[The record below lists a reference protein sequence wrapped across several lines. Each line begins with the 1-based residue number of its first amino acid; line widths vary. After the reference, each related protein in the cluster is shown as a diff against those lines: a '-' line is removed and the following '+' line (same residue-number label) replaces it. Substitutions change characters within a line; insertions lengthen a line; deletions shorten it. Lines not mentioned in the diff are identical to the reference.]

1 MTTTPEVQVVS
12 KGVDHVSLHSLQ
24 PEVIIIGAGVIGC
37 ALAYSLSHAGR
48 SVVLLE
54 RDLSEPDRIVGELL
68 QPGGV
73 AALQKL
79 GMGSV
84 LEGID
89 AVPVEGYCIISGEEK
104 VGCPYPLL
112 EEMAGLHTDPSS
124 SSSSS
129 SKEPKLGGENF
140 ALDSKKRWHVDSESG
155 KKEGRSFHHGKL
167 ISSLRQKV
175 ISDAPGVTVLES
187 TVKDLVFCEHTNR
200 VIGVS
205 AAFKPATPTSSSSAS
220 TTQANSDDNRTT
232 ENATSAPSSSPT
244 IVKKIY
250 APITIIADGC
260 FSKFRLT
267 PGTRTPT
274 PKTRSHF
281 VGVILEDTKLPMQ
294 NMGTVCLTPHG
305 PVLLYQIGREKGE
318 VRMLVDVKGKLPSVA
333 DGSLRRVI
341 EERYVP
347 HLPTSLQAG
356 VLSAL
361 ASQRLRSMPNTFLPP
376 SIQGLS
382 TSLSGAI
389 LVGDA
394 YNMRHPLTGG
404 GMTVAWNDAVLL
416 TEYLKPSA
424 TLPAGREGLEDWDK
438 VAEKLREWFWARKN
452 LSGTVNVLSMALY
465 SLFGGADEPE
475 LEVLREGCVKYLGM
489 GGERVAGPVGL
500 LSALTPKPFTLFFHF
515 FSVAFYSIWIL
526 LTHGRPST
534 STSTSTTSIPDSTTI
549 SRSSGKSRDK
559 LSPFMI
565 LLTLPLNLLYSV
577 RVFWTA
583 CVVLLPVI
591 YTEFKI

>member
-37 ALAYSLSHAGR
+37 ALAYSLSHSGR

-129 SKEPKLGGENF
+129 SKEERQGGNSF

-167 ISSLRQKV
+167 ITSLRQKV
-175 ISDAPGVTVLES
+175 INDAPGVTVLES

-205 AAFKPATPTSSSSAS
+205 AAFKPASSPTVDENGATESTAAASASSSSA
-220 TTQANSDDNRTT
+220 
-232 ENATSAPSSSPT
+232 PT

-341 EERYVP
+341 EEQYVP
-347 HLPTSLQAG
+347 HLPASLQAG

-361 ASQRLRSMPNTFLPP
+361 ASQRLRSMPNSFLPP

-416 TEYLKPSA
+416 TEYLRPSA
-424 TLPAGREGLEDWDK
+424 DLPAGREGLEDWDK

-526 LTHGRPST
+526 LTHGRPSSSSASAT
-534 STSTSTTSIPDSTTI
+534 PVPDSTTI
-549 SRSSGKSRDK
+549 SRSSGKSQK
-559 LSPFMI
+559 LSPLMI
-565 LLTLPLNLLYSV
+565 LLTLPINLLYSV
-577 RVFWTA
+577 RVFWAA

>member
-1 MTTTPEVQVVS
+1 MSTTPEVEVAS
-12 KGVDHVSLHSLQ
+12 SGIDHVSIHSLQ
-24 PEVIIIGAGVIGC
+24 PEIIIIGAGVIGC
-37 ALAYSLSHAGR
+37 ALAYSLSQSGR

-73 AALQKL
+73 AALEEL
-79 GMGSV
+79 GMADV
-84 LEGID
+84 LDGID
-89 AVPVEGYCIISGEEK
+89 AVPVEGYCIVSGEEK

-112 EEMAGLHTDPSS
+112 EDMAGIHQDGQEQTGKANGISAHID
-124 SSSSS
+124 
-129 SKEPKLGGENF
+129 
-140 ALDSKKRWHVDSESG
+140 KKGKWHVDSQSG

-167 ISSLRQKV
+167 ISSLRRKV
-175 ISDAPGVTVLES
+175 LNQARNVTVLEA

-205 AAFKPATPTSSSSAS
+205 ASFKPASTTSSGKGNVG
-220 TTQANSDDNRTT
+220 NSDDTR
-232 ENATSAPSSSPT
+232 ESRPQPT
-244 IVKKIY
+244 GIVKKIY

-281 VGVILEDTKLPMQ
+281 VGIILEDCKLPIQ
-294 NMGTVCLTPHG
+294 NMGTVCLTPSG

-318 VRMLVDVKGKLPSVA
+318 VRMLVDVKGKLPSVG
-333 DGSLRRVI
+333 DGSLKRHI
-341 EERYVP
+341 ETNYVP
-347 HLPTSLQAG
+347 HLPAELQSP

-361 ASQRLRSMPNTFLPP
+361 ATQRLRSMPNTFLPP

-382 TSLSGAI
+382 NHLSGAI

-404 GMTVAWNDAVLL
+404 GMTVAFNDAIIL
-416 TEYLKPSA
+416 TRYLKPSEQ
-424 TLPAGREGLEDWDK
+424 LPSGRAGLEDWDK
-438 VAEKLREWFWARKN
+438 VSEYLREWFWERKK
-452 LSGTVNVLSMALY
+452 LSGVVNVLSMALY

-500 LSALTPKPFTLFFHF
+500 LSALTPAPLMLFYHF
-515 FSVAFYSIWIL
+515 FSVAFYSIFL
-526 LTHGRPST
+526 LLIKGPPNSSLRST
-534 STSTSTTSIPDSTTI
+534 
-549 SRSSGKSRDK
+549 KSNVV
-559 LSPFMI
+559 LNPLLV
-565 LLTLPLNLLYSV
+565 LLTLPLNLIYSIK
-577 RVFWTA
+577 VFWTA

-591 YTEFKI
+591 YTEFRV

>member
-24 PEVIIIGAGVIGC
+24 PEIIIIGAGVIGC

-89 AVPVEGYCIISGEEK
+89 AVPVEGYCIISGEER

-112 EEMAGLHTDPSS
+112 EEMAGLHNDK
-124 SSSSS
+124 SSS
-129 SKEPKLGGENF
+129 SKEPKMGGESF
-140 ALDSKKRWHVDSESG
+140 QLDSTKRWHVDSESG

-167 ISSLRQKV
+167 ITSLRQKV
-175 ISDAPGVTVLES
+175 INDAPGVTVLEA

-205 AAFKPATPTSSSSAS
+205 AAFKSAS
-220 TTQANSDDNRTT
+220 TSPSSQGNSDDN
-232 ENATSAPSSSPT
+232 ATASSSSIPPT
-244 IVKKIY
+244 APTVVKKIY

-333 DGSLRRVI
+333 DGSLKRLI
-341 EERYVP
+341 EEKYVP

-416 TEYLKPSA
+416 TEYLRPSA
-424 TLPAGREGLEDWDK
+424 DLPAGREGLEDWDK
-438 VAEKLREWFWARKN
+438 VAEKLREWFWARKH
-452 LSGTVNVLSMALY
+452 LSGVVNVLSMALY

-526 LTHGRPST
+526 LTQGRPST
-534 STSTSTTSIPDSTTI
+534 TASGPATSVPDSTTI
-549 SRSSGKSRDK
+549 SRTTSSSRSGK
-559 LSPFMI
+559 LSPLMV
-565 LLTLPLNLLYSV
+565 LLMLPLNLLYSV

>member
-1 MTTTPEVQVVS
+1 MSTTPEVEVAS
-12 KGVDHVSLHSLQ
+12 SGIDHVSIHSLQ
-24 PEVIIIGAGVIGC
+24 PEIIIIGAGVIGC
-37 ALAYSLSHAGR
+37 ALAYSLSQSGR

-73 AALQKL
+73 AALEEL
-79 GMGSV
+79 GMADV
-84 LEGID
+84 LDGID
-89 AVPVEGYCIISGEEK
+89 AVPVEGYCIVSGEEK

-112 EEMAGLHTDPSS
+112 EEMAGIHQHQDG
-124 SSSSS
+124 
-129 SKEPKLGGENF
+129 KEQNGIS
-140 ALDSKKRWHVDSESG
+140 AHIDKKGKWHVDSESG

-167 ISSLRQKV
+167 ISSLRRKV
-175 ISDAPGVTVLES
+175 LNQGKNVTVLEA

-205 AAFKPATPTSSSSAS
+205 ASFKPASNTSSGEGKGNVG
-220 TTQANSDDNRTT
+220 NSDDTRD
-232 ENATSAPSSSPT
+232 SRPQPT
-244 IVKKIY
+244 GIVKKIY

-281 VGVILEDTKLPMQ
+281 VGIILEDCKLPIQ
-294 NMGTVCLTPHG
+294 NMGTVCLTPSG

-318 VRMLVDVKGKLPSVA
+318 VRMLVDVKGKLPSVG
-333 DGSLRRVI
+333 DGSLKRHI
-341 EERYVP
+341 EANYVP
-347 HLPTSLQAG
+347 HLPAELQSP

-361 ASQRLRSMPNTFLPP
+361 ATQRLRSMPNTFLPP

-382 TSLSGAI
+382 NHLSGAI

-404 GMTVAWNDAVLL
+404 GMTVAFNDAIIL
-416 TEYLKPSA
+416 TKYLKPSEQ
-424 TLPAGREGLEDWDK
+424 LPSGRAGLEDWDK
-438 VAEKLREWFWARKN
+438 VSEYLREWFWERKK
-452 LSGTVNVLSMALY
+452 LSGVVNVLSMALY

-500 LSALTPKPFTLFFHF
+500 LSALTPAPLMLFYHF
-515 FSVAFYSIWIL
+515 FSVAFYSIFL
-526 LTHGRPST
+526 LLIKGPPNSSLRST
-534 STSTSTTSIPDSTTI
+534 
-549 SRSSGKSRDK
+549 KSNPV
-559 LSPFMI
+559 LNPLLV
-565 LLTLPLNLLYSV
+565 LLTLPLNLIYSIK
-577 RVFWTA
+577 VFWTA

-591 YTEFKI
+591 YTEFRV

>member
-1 MTTTPEVQVVS
+1 MSTTPEIEVAS
-12 KGVDHVSLHSLQ
+12 SGMDHVSIHSLQ
-24 PEVIIIGAGVIGC
+24 PEIIIIGAGVIGC
-37 ALAYSLSHAGR
+37 ALAYSLSQSGR

-73 AALQKL
+73 AALEEL
-79 GMGSV
+79 GMSDV

-89 AVPVEGYCIISGEEK
+89 AVPVEGYCIVSGEEK

-112 EEMAGLHTDPSS
+112 EEMAGLHHNQESGITNGN
-124 SSSSS
+124 
-129 SKEPKLGGENF
+129 GGYV
-140 ALDSKKRWHVDSESG
+140 DKKGKWHVESESG

-167 ISSLRQKV
+167 ISSLRKKV
-175 ISDAPGVTVLES
+175 LTQAKGVTVLEA

-205 AAFKPATPTSSSSAS
+205 ASFKPSSSSS
-220 TTQANSDDNRTT
+220 GSKELGVGNSDDTRDQRPAIANG
-232 ENATSAPSSSPT
+232 
-244 IVKKIY
+244 IVKKLY

-281 VGVILEDTKLPMQ
+281 VGVILEDCKLPIQ
-294 NMGTVCLTPHG
+294 NMGTVCLTPSG
-305 PVLLYQIGREKGE
+305 PVLLYQIGRKGGE
-318 VRMLVDVKGKLPSVA
+318 VRMLVDVKGKLPSVG
-333 DGSLRRVI
+333 DGSLRRHI
-341 EERYVP
+341 EQNYVP
-347 HLPTSLQAG
+347 HLPSELQTP

-361 ASQRLRSMPNTFLPP
+361 STQRLRSMPNTFLPP

-382 TSLSGAI
+382 NSLSGAI

-404 GMTVAWNDAVLL
+404 GMTVAFNDAIIL
-416 TEYLKPSA
+416 TKYLRPSEHS
-424 TLPAGREGLEDWDK
+424 PAGRDGLEDWNT
-438 VAEKLREWFWARKN
+438 VSEGLREWFWERKK
-452 LSGTVNVLSMALY
+452 LSGVVNVLSMALY

-500 LSALTPKPFTLFFHF
+500 LSALTPAPFMLFYHF
-515 FSVAFYSIWIL
+515 FSVAFYSIFL
-526 LTHGRPST
+526 LLIKGP
-534 STSTSTTSIPDSTTI
+534 PN
-549 SRSSGKSRDK
+549 SSLRGTKGVINP
-559 LSPFMI
+559 LLV
-565 LLTLPLNLLYSV
+565 LLTLPLNLIYSIK
-577 RVFWTA
+577 VFWTA

-591 YTEFKI
+591 YTEFRV

>member
-1 MTTTPEVQVVS
+1 MFSVLAIPLNPSQSTPHQTTL
-12 KGVDHVSLHSLQ
+12 HVHFNPQIHSLQ
-24 PEVIIIGAGVIGC
+24 PEIIIIGAGVIGC
-37 ALAYSLSHAGR
+37 ALAYSLSQSGR

-73 AALQKL
+73 AALEEL
-79 GMGSV
+79 GMSDV

-89 AVPVEGYCIISGEEK
+89 AVPVEGYCIVSGEEK

-112 EEMAGLHTDPSS
+112 EEMAGLHHNQESGITNGN
-124 SSSSS
+124 
-129 SKEPKLGGENF
+129 GGYV
-140 ALDSKKRWHVDSESG
+140 DKKGKWHVESESG

-167 ISSLRQKV
+167 ISSLRKKV
-175 ISDAPGVTVLES
+175 LTQAKGVTVLEA

-205 AAFKPATPTSSSSAS
+205 ASFKPSSSSS
-220 TTQANSDDNRTT
+220 GSKELGVGNSDDTRDQRPAIANG
-232 ENATSAPSSSPT
+232 
-244 IVKKIY
+244 IVKKLY

-281 VGVILEDTKLPMQ
+281 VGVILEDCKLPIQ
-294 NMGTVCLTPHG
+294 NMGTVCLTPSG
-305 PVLLYQIGREKGE
+305 PVLLYQIGRKGGE
-318 VRMLVDVKGKLPSVA
+318 VRMLVDVKGKLPSVG
-333 DGSLRRVI
+333 DGSLRRHI
-341 EERYVP
+341 EQNYVP
-347 HLPTSLQAG
+347 HLPSELQTP

-361 ASQRLRSMPNTFLPP
+361 STQRLRSMPNTFLPP

-382 TSLSGAI
+382 NSLSGAI

-404 GMTVAWNDAVLL
+404 GMTVAFNDAIIL
-416 TEYLKPSA
+416 TKYLRPSEHS
-424 TLPAGREGLEDWDK
+424 PAGRDGLEDWNT
-438 VAEKLREWFWARKN
+438 VSEGLREWFWERKK
-452 LSGTVNVLSMALY
+452 LSGVVNVLSMALY

-500 LSALTPKPFTLFFHF
+500 LSALTPAPFMLFYHF
-515 FSVAFYSIWIL
+515 FSVAFYSIFL
-526 LTHGRPST
+526 LLIKGP
-534 STSTSTTSIPDSTTI
+534 PN
-549 SRSSGKSRDK
+549 SSLRGTKGVINP
-559 LSPFMI
+559 LLV
-565 LLTLPLNLLYSV
+565 LLTLPLNLIYSIK
-577 RVFWTA
+577 VFWTA

-591 YTEFKI
+591 YTEFRV